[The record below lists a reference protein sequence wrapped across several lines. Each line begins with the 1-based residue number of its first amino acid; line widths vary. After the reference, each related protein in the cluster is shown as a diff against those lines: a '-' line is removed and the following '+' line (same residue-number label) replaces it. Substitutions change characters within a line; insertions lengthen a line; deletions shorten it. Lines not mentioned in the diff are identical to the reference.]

1 MPSPTEQRPLSAAD
15 PAAGRVGGLL
25 VMGLLLLGI
34 VAATLAIAFQRGQ
47 TERCLAFYG
56 TDAAAAIARAKHV
69 ELWRL
74 AEENG
79 RLTAVGRTDI
89 STAKGLVHLRRGLV
103 EDANFNWDAGSPAGD
118 GSRQRPGAGRWS
130 LPSRRQPQ
138 PATGARGSCSTLAMT
153 TAAGGSA
160 SWGREV
166 AWGSVASALAWRRG
180 SRPRPPR
187 SRCGGRPLRAGPMPV
202 ACRSAKVGCSDRPAG
217 PTLRRARIRLA
228 SGVGGPVSGGV
239 GVSAR

>member
-34 VAATLAIAFQRGQ
+34 MAATLAIAFQRGQ

-118 GSRQRPGAGRWS
+118 RLPAETWGWAMVFAESAAAAAGDGGTRLVLDVGDDDRSGWISVVGQGGRVGLGRIGPG
-130 LPSRRQPQ
+130 L
-138 PATGARGSCSTLAMT
+138 ATWIEAT
-153 TAAGGSA
+153 TA
-160 SWGREV
+160 
-166 AWGSVASALAWRRG
+166 
-180 SRPRPPR
+180 P
-187 SRCGGRPLRAGPMPV
+187 
-202 ACRSAKVGCSDRPAG
+202 
-217 PTLRRARIRLA
+217 
-228 SGVGGPVSGGV
+228 
-239 GVSAR
+239 